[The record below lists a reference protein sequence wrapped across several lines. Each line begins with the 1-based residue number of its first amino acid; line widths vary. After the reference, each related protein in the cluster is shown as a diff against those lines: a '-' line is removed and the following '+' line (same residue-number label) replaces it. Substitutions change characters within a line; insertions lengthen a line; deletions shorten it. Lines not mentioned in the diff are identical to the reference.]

1 MCAWECCGMLRF
13 GFPWLSERLPAGWSR
28 ALSFSWALNF
38 QHSHTSK
45 IATIMDSGFHSGWL
59 HPYIWNQGQKG
70 IQMLYIY
77 HIWLLQLPFWLFV
90 GLVLA
95 CFRPWFKPT
104 HRFRTP
110 HYVWPRNRDAM
121 RRQVVWRWGVE
132 NPRWIWDDQFS
143 WELLTFK
150 TSLQHTLGH
159 LVHWMGFLGFGT
171 TTGFIPPSA
180 TPGGF
185 LCARSSLKQQ
195 RTPGSPKHFRNN
207 SECTCAFGGEWLLR
221 NRPPGNWTLNTFKY
235 CVWHSYNWSKG
246 QKVVV
251 PLAQVLT
258 RSVLQKIFLWWVWS
272 LEPG

>member
-59 HPYIWNQGQKG
+59 HRYIWNQGQKG

-143 WELLTFK
+143 WELDIQNQPPTHSCSWCIEWAFVGLGPPLGSFLPQRRPGV
-150 TSLQHTLGH
+150 SFAPGAVWSSSAHLGLQSI
-159 LVHWMGFLGFGT
+159 FGT
-171 TTGFIPPSA
+171 T
-180 TPGGF
+180 
-185 LCARSSLKQQ
+185 
-195 RTPGSPKHFRNN
+195 RN
-207 SECTCAFGGEWLLR
+207 A
-221 NRPPGNWTLNTFKY
+221 
-235 CVWHSYNWSKG
+235 H
-246 QKVVV
+246 V
-251 PLAQVLT
+251 PLAANGYCETARQET
-258 RSVLQKIFLWWVWS
+258 
-272 LEPG
+272 EH